1 MKRCMLSM
9 AAIAAVFAAAA
20 LETRGADRPRA
31 GQKHLQVKDL
41 SPVKPLPAA
50 SHAPLVL
57 VKDGRPQAVI
67 QVNVDKPG
75 GQLEI
80 LVRELVT
87 VIEQLTGA
95 TLPVLAGQPAPPN
108 VAAVV
113 IGDCIE
119 SRQAG
124 IDAARLPIEGF
135 EIKTVA
141 NRIFLVGSTRP
152 LEPGA
157 SANARND
164 GTAWAVSDFM
174 ERLVGVRWYWPVTVG
189 GRSLPPVEDPRAK
202 RAPAS
207 RQRPPS
213 KRTPAAAAERRAGT
227 LAIEPSH
234 YADAPVFRWRQY
246 YPGKRLK
253 PDAWVARTG
262 EGGGSRG
269 ALGRRALPGS
279 RRHGRGARP
288 RPCRRT
294 SRRSIFPSS
303 WPACEPATAGRTRST
318 ATSPGSCG
326 GTIRS

>member
-1 MKRCMLSM
+1 MAARADMKRFLLP
-9 AAIAAVFAAAA
+9 AAAMAAVFAAAG
-20 LETRGADRPRA
+20 LEVHGADRPRA

-41 SPVKPLPAA
+41 SPVKPLQAA

-57 VKDGRPQAVI
+57 AKDGRPQAVI
-67 QVNVDKPG
+67 QVNVDRPG
-75 GQLEI
+75 GQLTI

-87 VIEQLTGA
+87 VIELLTGA
-95 TLPVLAGQPAPPN
+95 TLPVVVGQPVPPD
-108 VAAVV
+108 VTAVV
-113 IGDCIE
+113 IGDCAE

-164 GTAWAVSDFM
+164 GTAWAVADFM

-189 GRSLPPVEDPRAK
+189 GRSLPPVEARRAK
-202 RAPAS
+202 RAP
-207 RQRPPS
+207 PP
-213 KRTPAAAAERRAGT
+213 KRVPPPKRIPAAVGERRVGT

-246 YPGKRLK
+246 HPGKRFK
-253 PDAWVARTG
+253 PDTWVARTG
-262 EGGGSRG
+262 EGGGE
-269 ALGRRALPGS
+269 L
-279 RRHGRGARP
+279 P
-288 RPCRRT
+288 RPAAAAVPPDVTEIDLSVLLAGVRAGN
-294 SRRSIFPSS
+294 S
-303 WPACEPATAGRTRST
+303 WPHQIDSHQ
-318 ATSPGSCG
+318 PGQLW
-326 GTIRS
+326 RNDPLVKWR